1 MRIVLLGP
9 YYPFRGGISD
19 TNQELFNSLIKK
31 GHKVYIIDF
40 KLLYPKLLFPGK
52 NQYEENYKFFK
63 SKKIINSINPINW
76 FFVAKKINKLK
87 PDLIISSYWTG
98 FLSPC
103 LTIINKLI
111 DKKFKKI
118 GIIHNSISHE
128 KRFFEKILLKFYLN
142 NIDKFFTLSQNVQ
155 NQINKICSYSKGETL
170 FHPIPEK
177 YGERVEKSIAK
188 QKLNLKENFKYIL
201 FFGLIRKYKGLDL
214 LIKSMPL
221 VLENN
226 PEIKLLIAGENYES
240 INKYTSLISEL
251 GISDKIILK
260 NDFIK
265 SKEVKYWF
273 SASDIIVLP
282 YKSASQSG
290 VIPLSIKFKV
300 PIVGTKIEGIK
311 EIIEKNNIGFLA
323 EKDSS
328 SISNKINYVL
338 KDQNQKIIANMEK
351 INKKLSWNNF
361 TKELLKKI

>member
-76 FFVAKKINKLK
+76 FFVAKKINELK

-155 NQINKICSYSKGETL
+155 NQINKIYSYSKGETL

-188 QKLNLKENFKYIL
+188 QKLNLNENFKYIL
-201 FFGLIRKYKGLDL
+201 FFGLIRNYKGLDL

-221 VLENN
+221 VIENN

-328 SISNKINYVL
+328 SISNKINYLL

>member
-31 GHKVYIIDF
+31 GHKVDIIDF

-52 NQYEENYKFFK
+52 NQYEESYKFFK
-63 SKKIINSINPINW
+63 SQKIINSINPINW

-142 NIDKFFTLSQNVQ
+142 NIDKFFTLSENVQ

-177 YGERVEKSIAK
+177 YGEKS
-188 QKLNLKENFKYIL
+188 
-201 FFGLIRKYKGLDL
+201 
-214 LIKSMPL
+214 
-221 VLENN
+221 
-226 PEIKLLIAGENYES
+226 
-240 INKYTSLISEL
+240 
-251 GISDKIILK
+251 
-260 NDFIK
+260 
-265 SKEVKYWF
+265 
-273 SASDIIVLP
+273 
-282 YKSASQSG
+282 
-290 VIPLSIKFKV
+290 
-300 PIVGTKIEGIK
+300 
-311 EIIEKNNIGFLA
+311 
-323 EKDSS
+323 
-328 SISNKINYVL
+328 
-338 KDQNQKIIANMEK
+338 
-351 INKKLSWNNF
+351 
-361 TKELLKKI
+361 